1 VIGSE
6 TLCNTMVNFQLP
18 SSSPVT
24 TEFQQAVRE
33 IWAADRYLSQ
43 LLWQRGLQDT
53 TTIAGYLQADRYQP
67 TAPAAFG
74 AEMVLAVAR
83 IEQARA
89 RQEQV
94 LIWGDFDADGITA
107 TSVLWDGLRQFLAPE
122 LLSYYIPDRLTESH
136 GLNLAGID
144 RSHQQGITLII
155 TCDTGSTNLAEIAY
169 AQQLG
174 IDTIVT
180 DHHTLPSI
188 RPPVAAII
196 NPRYL
201 AADHPLFHLSGVAV
215 AYKLVEALYLALPN
229 VPQQPLEYLLDL
241 VAIGLIADLVQL
253 SGDCRYLA
261 QIGIKRLQ
269 LQNTKNPQLAGYR
282 PGVAKLL
289 ELCKRTGDR
298 PMDISFGIA
307 PRINA
312 ISRIHGDARCGVQ
325 LLTSQDEKLCNEL
338 ATVTEQANAR
348 RKEVQKNVVAEVQ
361 QRVAALDLSTTGVIV
376 LVDNNW
382 APGVLGLV
390 AGQIAQT
397 YGKPTILL
405 STAQDETV
413 DPDAPVLARG
423 SARSTQNV
431 DLYEL
436 VKSQEHLLNSFG
448 GHPFAA
454 GLSIQID
461 NLPLFT
467 EAINQRLR
475 QTIGDLPAP
484 VLAIDLI
491 VTIADL
497 GRALFDEL
505 KVLEPCGMGNPVPKL
520 LIKNCQLQNAR
531 NANITDLKGN
541 KIQYIKTELQ
551 ITDSTTATFPVVWWG
566 HYADE
571 VPTVLCDLAIELDY
585 NNYKNRCEARIID
598 LVVAV
603 TPRAADQD
611 QYRPEILDFR
621 HSANSENLLEPI
633 LYVHDC
639 PHSWEELITKYE
651 EARQTQQQL
660 ALAYAAPRLQTALD
674 VFQRLIGIA
683 KFLARTGQPVAL
695 SQLQK
700 QLGISARSA
709 RDALDCLEATGFEVT
724 LLPGKQQFRVAAA
737 LDLVITKLPSSP
749 ATQDFLAIVAEEL
762 FIIQYFWQVS
772 VPTLNSVLYPA

>member
-1 VIGSE
+1 M
-6 TLCNTMVNFQLP
+6 TNFQLP
-18 SSSPVT
+18 PPASIPT
-24 TEFQQAVRE
+24 DFQQAVRA
-33 IWAADRYLSQ
+33 IWPADRYLSQ

-53 TTIAGYLQADRYQP
+53 TTIPGYLLADHYQP

-74 AEMVLAVAR
+74 EEMSLAIAR
-83 IEQARA
+83 IQQARD

-107 TSVLWDGLRQFLAPE
+107 TSVLWDGLKQFLAPA
-122 LLSYYIPDRLTESH
+122 LLSYYIPDRLKESH

-144 RSHQQGITLII
+144 RLHQQGITLII
-155 TCDTGSTNLAEIAY
+155 TCDTGSTNLSEIAY

-180 DHHTLPSI
+180 DHHTLPPV
-188 RPPVAAII
+188 RPPVVAII

-215 AYKLVEALYLALPN
+215 AYKLIEALYLALPT
-229 VPQQPLEYLLDL
+229 VPQQPLAYLLDL
-241 VAIGLIADLVQL
+241 VAIGLVADLVQL

-269 LQNTKNPQLAGYR
+269 LQSTKNPHLPGYR

-312 ISRIHGDARCGVQ
+312 ISRIYGEASFGVQ
-325 LLTSQDEKLCNEL
+325 LLTSQDEALCNEL
-338 ATVTEQANAR
+338 ATTTEQANAR

-376 LVDNNW
+376 LVDRNW
-382 APGVLGLV
+382 SPGVLGLV

-405 STAQDETV
+405 STAQDE
-413 DPDAPVLARG
+413 DGDAAAPLLARG

-431 DLYEL
+431 DLYQL

-454 GLSIQID
+454 GLSILAD

-467 EAINQRLR
+467 EAINQQLR

-491 VTIADL
+491 VTVADL
-497 GRALFDEL
+497 GRTLFDEL

-520 LIKNCQLQNAR
+520 LIKNCQLLHAR
-531 NANITDLKGN
+531 NANIKDLKGH

-551 ITDSTTATFPVVWWG
+551 VADRSTTATFPVVWWG
-566 HYADE
+566 HYSDE
-571 VPTVLCDLAIELDY
+571 VPTGSCDLAIELDY
-585 NNYKNRCEARIID
+585 NNYKDRCEARIID
-598 LVVAV
+598 LVPTVIPA
-603 TPRAADQD
+603 TTNTDK
-611 QYRPEILDFR
+611 YRPPILDFR
-621 HSANSENLLEPI
+621 HGIHTDSLFEPMLCVSE
-633 LYVHDC
+633 C
-639 PHSWEELITKYE
+639 PHSWVELIDKYE
-651 EARQTQQQL
+651 EASQTQQQL
-660 ALAYAAPRLQTALD
+660 ALTYAAPPQQTAIE
-674 VFQRLIGIA
+674 VFQRLLGIA
-683 KFLARTGQPVAL
+683 KFLARTGQTLAM
-695 SQLQK
+695 QRLQK
-700 QLGISARSA
+700 ELGMSARSA
-709 RDALDCLEATGFEVT
+709 RYGLDCLEAIGFEVILFPGQQQFKLSYVVDLAT
-724 LLPGKQQFRVAAA
+724 ELLPTQ
-737 LDLVITKLPSSP
+737 P
-749 ATQDFLAIVAEEL
+749 AVQEFLAVVTEEL
-762 FIIQYFWQVS
+762 FTIQYFWQIS
-772 VPTLNSVLYPA
+772 TATLDAVLYPA